1 MSETSTAQY
10 GLVTRNISGLR
21 RAEAVNAERGRW
33 KTVATSGSDTVSEE
47 REREGNG
54 SSKDLISTP

>member
-10 GLVTRNISGLR
+10 GLVARNISSLR

-33 KTVATSGSDTVSEE
+33 KTVATSVSDTVSEE

-54 SSKDLISTP
+54 SSKDLVSSP